1 MIDRSGTA
9 RWVALTLFLPASAA
23 GLVACNRGDDGLRAV
38 LIVQADRGP
47 VTLVSAI
54 GYGEDP
60 PAMVVVNER
69 TTVATGNAFA
79 QFINGRRVVGNA
91 VGMLN
96 AVRMAGNLAHPVTG
110 DAGLVVSRTP
120 NGGENSTFATFN
132 SLANAVA
139 ACVAKDLACV
149 DLFNAGRPHGGAAA
163 GNVLQAVANI
173 VKYPSYAGYPVD
185 EIDSRAPAT
194 APSSSRHGER
204 TRRTRRFSMAA

>member
-1 MIDRSGTA
+1 M
-9 RWVALTLFLPASAA
+9 
-23 GLVACNRGDDGLRAV
+23 

-139 ACVAKDLACV
+139 ACVAKDFACV
-149 DLFNAGRPHGGAAA
+149 DLQRRSAAWRRRSRQRVAGRGEHRQ
-163 GNVLQAVANI
+163 VRR
-173 VKYPSYAGYPVD
+173 SGYPNDQQIGV
-185 EIDSRAPAT
+185 
-194 APSSSRHGER
+194 PSSSPLRCTSLPFPTPDER
-204 TRRTRRFSMAA
+204 LLFLKITCGFYSAQDSNT